1 MKKEHLQKLADY
13 MLATVIGLAL
23 AWGAV
28 EYFTI

>member
-1 MKKEHLQKLADY
+1 MKKEHLHKLADY
-13 MLATVIGLAL
+13 MTAVAIGLAL